1 MKILIVDDSPDSADG
16 LAAVIAQLGHV
27 SVVAYD
33 MSTAF
38 RLALET
44 SYDVILFDIT
54 LPDGDGRELCERLR
68 SEGASQEAW
77 MIAVTGR
84 VDLTG
89 RDFESFDGYM
99 HKPITWPALKHTLE
113 MWCAA
118 APSEKPGS
126 ARSSAEKRDRLK
138 TRAPDCSVETGG
150 RSPAPTIMQSSTD
163 VPTIA

>member
-16 LAAVIAQLGHV
+16 LAAVIAELGHAAD
-27 SVVAYD
+27 VAYD
-33 MSTAF
+33 MSTAL
-38 RLALET
+38 RSALKT

-54 LPDGDGRELCERLR
+54 LPDGDGRELCERLK
-68 SEGASQEAW
+68 SEGASQEAC

-89 RDFESFDGYM
+89 SDFVSFDGYM

-118 APSEKPGS
+118 APDEKPRPD
-126 ARSSAEKRDRLK
+126 RSSTVNE
-138 TRAPDCSVETGG
+138 
-150 RSPAPTIMQSSTD
+150 
-163 VPTIA
+163 IA